1 MTDRSPL
8 VCLVPLLLA
17 AGLLPLLAALPAAAG
32 GVGPRIGLEDGDDVF
47 LGAQGEFGPVLGQ
60 ANLVPGLDLRLGDS
74 GTSTANVD
82 LRWYLL
88 PLPDTGLR
96 FYGAAGPTLVLS
108 PGTELGL
115 SLTLGL
121 NIPMQSNRRYNVEYR
136 FGLGNIPESKVAVA
150 VMF

>member
-1 MTDRSPL
+1 MTDCSPR
-8 VCLVPLLLA
+8 VCPLPLLLA
-17 AGLLPLLAALPAAAG
+17 AGLILLASLPAAAG
-32 GVGPRIGLEDGDDVF
+32 GFGPRLGLEDGDDFF
-47 LGAQGEFGPVLGQ
+47 LGAQGELGPVLGE
-60 ANLVPGLDLRLGDS
+60 ANLVPGLDFRLGDS
-74 GTSTANVD
+74 GTTTANVD

-115 SLTLGL
+115 SLSVGL

-136 FGLGNIPESKVAVA
+136 FGLGDIPESKVAVA
-150 VMF
+150 VLF